1 MKQSTHAHCKRSVGR
16 ACWSSLLQGA
26 GSGFLVVD
34 VLLCVIFYLVSYS
47 FPIMSDYTFE
57 VLRQQAESLELTGVD
72 AARYIQEQQIAYR
85 DERAKE
91 RELEKIRI
99 EAERKKVKLA
109 HDLEMAKTNSS
120 PCI

>member
-1 MKQSTHAHCKRSVGR
+1 
-16 ACWSSLLQGA
+16 
-26 GSGFLVVD
+26 
-34 VLLCVIFYLVSYS
+34 
-47 FPIMSDYTFE
+47 MSDYTFE

-99 EAERKKVKLA
+99 EAERIMILKWLKLIVVLVFEQVQIYLVVP
-109 HDLEMAKTNSS
+109 HCLSS
-120 PCI
+120 GMEKILRLIL

>member
-1 MKQSTHAHCKRSVGR
+1 
-16 ACWSSLLQGA
+16 
-26 GSGFLVVD
+26 
-34 VLLCVIFYLVSYS
+34 
-47 FPIMSDYTFE
+47 MSDYTFE
-57 VLRQQAESLELTGVD
+57 VLRQQAESSELTGVD